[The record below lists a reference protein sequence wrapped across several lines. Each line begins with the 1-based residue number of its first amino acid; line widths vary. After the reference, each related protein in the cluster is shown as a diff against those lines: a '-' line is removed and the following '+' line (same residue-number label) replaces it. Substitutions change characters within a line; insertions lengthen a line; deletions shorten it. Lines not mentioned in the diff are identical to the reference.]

1 MADSS
6 DTYGTDWDPDMYD
19 PGVMEEWGS
28 EFGSALAGAGTG
40 AATGAGIGFSIGLA
54 PGAAVG
60 AVVGAGV
67 GAIGG
72 WLAGRDNESQQAMA
86 KQKYIQDTMLTEA
99 MLYASGEKQSAAVK
113 MATTRFA
120 NMQQSLR
127 ASVFSNPNLTEEQK
141 WMQFN
146 KLKADLQAKSHQAV
160 GQLQLQSQESA
171 KAQIAAINNMQFA
184 RAVQEKQAQKARE
197 DKFLNTML
205 NVAQTSLTLAAK
217 QGMFDKP
224 TKPTTTPGVSSPS
237 VGSTSSA
244 ATQSPAAGQ
253 DMTLVPDNFEL
264 GGNINRPDQAQ
275 GALSPGNLNA
285 GPGTL
290 PSWVQ
295 QDDNVLRHYSPFDYK
310 EPSIRDQLQG
320 SGLGLLDKGK
330 WQTMQGILRDEET
343 E

>member
-6 DTYGTDWDPDMYD
+6 DMYGTDWDPDMYD
-19 PGVMEEWGS
+19 PGFMEEWGS
-28 EFGSALAGAGTG
+28 EVGSAAGGMATG
-40 AATGAGIGFSIGLA
+40 AATGAGVGLMVTA
-54 PGAAVG
+54 GNPVGAAIG
-60 AVVGAGV
+60 AAIGGGV

-146 KLKADLQAKSHQAV
+146 KLKSDLQAKSHQAV

-171 KAQIAAINNMQFA
+171 KVQIAAINNMQFA
-184 RAVQEKQAQKARE
+184 RAVQEKQAQQTRE
-197 DKFLNTML
+197 DKFLSTML
-205 NVAQTSLTLAAK
+205 NVAQTTLSLAAK
-217 QGMFDKP
+217 QGVFDKP
-224 TKPTTTPGVSSPS
+224 TTPTTTPGVSSPS

-253 DMTLVPDNFEL
+253 DMTLVPSNFEL

-295 QDDNVLRHYSPFDYK
+295 QDDNVLRHYSDFDYST
-310 EPSIRDQLQG
+310 EQSRSVRDNLQR
-320 SGLGLLDKGK
+320 S
-330 WQTMQGILRDEET
+330 QPGILGVNLFGGT
-343 E
+343 EGD

>member
-19 PGVMEEWGS
+19 PGVMDEWGS
-28 EFGSALAGAGTG
+28 EFGSALSGAGTG
-40 AATGAGIGFSIGLA
+40 AATGAAIGSMVPVVGT
-54 PGAAVG
+54 AVG
-60 AVVGAGV
+60 AAMGAGV

-72 WLAGRDNESQQAMA
+72 WLAGRDNEQQQAMA

-146 KLKADLQAKSHQAV
+146 KLKSDLQAKSHQAV

-171 KAQIAAINNMQFA
+171 KAQIASINNMQFA
-184 RAVQEKQAQKARE
+184 QAVQEKQAQQARE

-217 QGMFDKP
+217 QGMFDKEEVP
-224 TKPTTTPGVSSPS
+224 KTAAPSAGISSPS

-264 GGNINRPDQAQ
+264 GGNINRPGQGQ
-275 GALSPGNLNA
+275 GALSPGSLNVQ
-285 GPGTL
+285 GVL
-290 PSWVQ
+290 PSWAQ
-295 QDDNVLRHYSPFDYK
+295 QEDNVLRHYNDFDYST
-310 EPSIRDQLQG
+310 ERSRSVRENLQR
-320 SGLGLLDKGK
+320 S
-330 WQTMQGILRDEET
+330 QPGILGVNLFGGT
-343 E
+343 EGD